1 MTAETSQT
9 LDRGLRVLKLLADTD
24 HGLTVTELAAKLGVN
39 RTVVYRLLAT
49 LEQHALVRR
58 DLGGRAR
65 VGLGVL
71 RLAHQVHPLLREAA
85 LPALRSL
92 AEDIGATAH
101 LTLVDGTRGAG
112 RRRGRAD
119 LDRLPRGLPHR
130 LPAPAG
136 PGRGGPGDPGRPR
149 HAADTGREPLGALRG
164 RPPSGHAPEDG
175 REGGQEPRTTTGGR
189 QWCGRH
195 RARSPRAL
203 ATDQV
208 RVRAHHGELEA
219 GASGAAAPLLG
230 VPGVEGSV
238 GVVMLCGRVPERV
251 GPRVVRRHGGRTRC
265 ADGPRPRCRSTGSRA
280 ASGGPARSGWA
291 GPGRVK

>member
-1 MTAETSQT
+1 VTAETSQT

-85 LPALRSL
+85 LPALRAL

-101 LTLVDGTRGAG
+101 LTLVDGTEALAVAVVEPSWTDYHVAYRTGFRHSLDRGAA
-112 RRRGRAD
+112 GRAI
-119 LDRLPRGLPHR
+119 L
-130 LPAPAG
+130 A
-136 PGRGGPGDPGRPR
+136 GRGQAPYLPEQRSTEGRPGYVLTQG
-149 HAADTGREPLGALRG
+149 DM
-164 RPPSGHAPEDG
+164 
-175 REGGQEPRTTTGGR
+175 
-189 QWCGRH
+189 
-195 RARSPRAL
+195 
-203 ATDQV
+203 
-208 RVRAHHGELEA
+208 EA

-230 VPGVEGSV
+230 VTGIEGAV
-238 GVVMLCGRVPERV
+238 GVVMLAESVPERV
-251 GPRVVRRHGGRTRC
+251 GPRVVEAALEV
-265 ADGPRPRCRSTGSRA
+265 ADALR
-280 ASGGPARSGWA
+280 
-291 GPGRVK
+291 

>member
-49 LEQHALVRR
+49 LEQHSLVRR

-71 RLAHQVHPLLREAA
+71 GLAHQVHPLLREAA

-101 LTLVDGTRGAG
+101 LTLVDGTEALAVAVVEPTWTDYHVAYRTGFRHPLERGAA
-112 RRRGRAD
+112 GRAI
-119 LDRLPRGLPHR
+119 LAGRGLRPAADGLGWEPINDDEFAEVSR
-130 LPAPAG
+130 LAASRAG
-136 PGRGGPGDPGRPR
+136 AASETGDP
-149 HAADTGREPLGALRG
+149 ADAPDRALG
-164 RPPSGHAPEDG
+164 
-175 REGGQEPRTTTGGR
+175 TGGVA
-189 QWCGRH
+189 H
-195 RARSPRAL
+195 
-203 ATDQV
+203 QV
-208 RVRAHHGELEA
+208 RYVITSGELEA
-219 GASGAAAPLLG
+219 GASGAAAPLVG

-238 GVVMLCGRVPERV
+238 GVVMLAESVPERV
-251 GPRVVRRHGGRTRC
+251 GLRVVE
-265 ADGPRPRCRSTGSRA
+265 A
-280 ASGGPARSGWA
+280 ATEVSDALR
-291 GPGRVK
+291 